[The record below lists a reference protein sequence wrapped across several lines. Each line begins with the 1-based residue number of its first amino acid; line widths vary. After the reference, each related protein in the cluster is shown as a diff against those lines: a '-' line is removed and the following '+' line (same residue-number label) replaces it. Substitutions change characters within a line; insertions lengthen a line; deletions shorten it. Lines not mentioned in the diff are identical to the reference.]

1 MPVTYFAN
9 IFDVIGQIISDCDFL
24 LAGVALMVG
33 AERSNIAGWNYFDL
47 KSISVLSDL
56 QYSIFQTN
64 HQTLKRVEIL
74 CRAVLRS

>member
-33 AERSNIAGWNYFDL
+33 AERSNIAGWNYSDL

>member
-33 AERSNIAGWNYFDL
+33 AERSNIAGWNYSDL
-47 KSISVLSDL
+47 KSISLSSDL

>member
-33 AERSNIAGWNYFDL
+33 AERSNIAGWNY
-47 KSISVLSDL
+47 SDL
-56 QYSIFQTN
+56 
-64 HQTLKRVEIL
+64 
-74 CRAVLRS
+74 